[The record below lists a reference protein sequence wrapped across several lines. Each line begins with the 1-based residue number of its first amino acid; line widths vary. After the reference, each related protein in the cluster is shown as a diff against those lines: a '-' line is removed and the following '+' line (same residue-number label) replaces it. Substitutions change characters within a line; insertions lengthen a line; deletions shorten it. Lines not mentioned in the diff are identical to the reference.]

1 MWGQHRGTQGA
12 RRTEP
17 DLVVIPA
24 YNEEESIRRVVEG
37 INYHIPGA
45 DVLVVDDGSSDDTSR
60 RVQESGAELLRLPR
74 NLGVGA
80 ALEVALRY
88 AEEMGY
94 SYALRVDA
102 DGQHDP
108 QDALRLLEAVKE
120 DEADVLIGSRFL
132 DPGPD
137 ERQRVRKPGWRHQ
150 TTPTRAVGIKV
161 FASLVSLLIGQEI
174 SDPTCGLRCFNRR
187 AICYLARNHPQDYPE
202 VESMVVLHRA
212 GFRLKE
218 VPVAIYPRTGGVSSI
233 STGKAIY
240 YVFRVMLAA
249 SIAAVRSVPNGEPV
263 KVERRPLEP
272 EKMPEEE
279 PHVA

>member
-1 MWGQHRGTQGA
+1 M
-12 RRTEP
+12 EP
-17 DLVVIPA
+17 VLVVIPA
-24 YNEEESIRRVVEG
+24 YNEEASIRRVVEG
-37 INYHIPGA
+37 VRRHIPGI
-45 DVLVVDDGSSDDTSR
+45 DVLVVDDGSADDTSR

-88 AEEMGY
+88 AEENGY

-108 QDALRLLEAVKE
+108 QDALRLLQAIRQ

-137 ERQRVRKPGWRHQ
+137 EKQRTRKPGWRHQ
-150 TTPTRAVGIKV
+150 TTPARAVGIKI
-161 FASLVSLLIGQEI
+161 FASLVSLLIGQQI
-174 SDPTCGLRCFNRR
+174 SDPTCGLRCFNHR
-187 AICYLARNHPQDYPE
+187 AICYLSRNHPQDYPE

-233 STGKAIY
+233 STWKAIY

-249 SIAAVRSVPNGEPV
+249 SIAAVRSVPNGEPM